1 MDPSQSTNPLS
12 PVAGIPAPQDSVL
25 PQSLEHKLAKEAD
38 ALALYFLKESQAIAE
53 EVKQVSK
60 KAFEQIVSQK
70 KGIETK
76 DLKNEIALNVNRFI
90 KKRLGREPMIIPL
103 IMYF

>member
-1 MDPSQSTNPLS
+1 MILFRAYEKTKNLVGDPDILTRGF
-12 PVAGIPAPQDSVL
+12 V
-25 PQSLEHKLAKEAD
+25 
-38 ALALYFLKESQAIAE
+38 YMKESQAIAE
-53 EVKQVSK
+53 EVKQVAK
-60 KAFEQIVSQK
+60 KAFEQITGQK

-76 DLKNEIALNVNRFI
+76 ELKQEIALNVTRFI